1 MFHLPRSA
9 IVLRFAIKSNS
20 HVTLP
25 RNLPRVLGRTEA
37 SDRAA
42 RAQRPSKYAIVRVMP
57 SRNPIV
63 GSHPGAARASAI
75 SGCRYV
81 GSSDGS
87 GLKNEPRPRIR
98 HFDDRFRQR
107 ANSILLRVAEIDRL
121 GYVIGCLHQR
131 HQSADEIV
139 VAE

>member
-1 MFHLPRSA
+1 MFHLPRGA

-25 RNLPRVLGRTEA
+25 RNLPRVLGRAEA

-42 RAQRPSKYAIVRVMP
+42 RAQGPSKYAIVRAMP

-63 GSHPGAARASAI
+63 GSHPSAARASAI

-87 GLKNEPRPRIR
+87 GLKTSPDREFDISMIVSGNARIR
-98 HFDDRFRQR
+98 YSSGLPRLIGPVTSS
-107 ANSILLRVAEIDRL
+107 AVSINAINPPTR
-121 GYVIGCLHQR
+121 
-131 HQSADEIV
+131 SS
-139 VAE
+139 